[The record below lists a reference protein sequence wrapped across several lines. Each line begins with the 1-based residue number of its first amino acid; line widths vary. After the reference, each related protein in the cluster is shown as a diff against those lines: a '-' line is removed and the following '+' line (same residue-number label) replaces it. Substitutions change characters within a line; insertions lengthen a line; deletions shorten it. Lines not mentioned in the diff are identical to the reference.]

1 MTIRLLMAACLIAI
15 VLTVEGC
22 ANLRKP
28 QHTNWAVRQYDG
40 EVEEV
45 AEADE
50 WVCEAFRPIRF
61 ADQDAAATRAQIA
74 EHNAVWQAL
83 CPEETK

>member
-1 MTIRLLMAACLIAI
+1 MNFRWRSALCLFATI
-15 VLTVEGC
+15 LTVEGC
-22 ANLRKP
+22 AGPRKP

-45 AEADE
+45 AEADA
-50 WVCEAFRPIRF
+50 WVCEAFRPIGVS
-61 ADQDAAATRAQIA
+61 DQDAAATRAQIA